1 MLTVKIN
8 MGQIALAFDHWDQN
22 PDTHPVL
29 DHPNRLRSLS
39 DTIQLYCWVSDVE
52 NESSGTHIN
61 ISLGDL
67 NEGIR
72 NKFWKVELD

>member
-8 MGQIALAFDHWDQN
+8 MGQIALALDRWDQN
-22 PDTHPVL
+22 PSTHPL
-29 DHPNRLRSLS
+29 TGRKRS
-39 DTIQLYCWVSDVE
+39 DRIQLYCWVSDLE
-52 NESSGTHIN
+52 SESSGTHIN

-67 NEGIR
+67 DRGIR